1 MIKFF
6 LLFCFIVFPLI
17 EIYLFFLFS
26 SFFGFLICFSEV
38 VFTGFLGIYL
48 IRKKYFSI
56 FKNFS
61 VFNND
66 LSKISVINEK
76 TNNLIFSF
84 LGSML
89 LFFPGIATDVFGL
102 LILLLP
108 VKPLTSFFLSKF
120 IYNQSTFNR
129 NDFNFRENND
139 VFEGEYYDITKD
151 ENVLSNNKKTIK

>member
-26 SFFGFLICFSEV
+26 SLFGLLICLFEV

-48 IRKKYFSI
+48 IRIKYFSI
-56 FKNFS
+56 FKTFS

-89 LFFPGIATDVFGL
+89 LFFPGIVTDVFGL

-108 VKPLTSFFLSKF
+108 VKPLTSFFLKVY
-120 IYNQSTFNR
+120 I
-129 NDFNFRENND
+129 
-139 VFEGEYYDITKD
+139 
-151 ENVLSNNKKTIK
+151 